1 MAEQMK
7 DTFEIIC
14 GDATLVTK
22 KMNPIRRALVMEKI
36 VNRMGTITKD
46 DDNKANVSIMAALLK
61 TDLPEVMWA
70 FIKDE
75 HKKDLT
81 YEKFV
86 DEIDDKSSM
95 EFLSW
100 VLSKVQELNSF
111 LENSQKATDKVQ

>member
-1 MAEQMK
+1 MAEQLK
-7 DTFEIIC
+7 DTFEIVC
-14 GDATLVTK
+14 GDSTFVTK

-36 VNRMGTITKD
+36 VNRMGTITKE
-46 DDNKANVSIMAALLK
+46 DDNKANVGIMAALLK

-70 FIKDE
+70 FLKDDD
-75 HKKDLT
+75 KKTLT
-81 YEKFV
+81 KEKFD